1 MNVTRICHRSERAA
15 LRCCRATPTS
25 VDAPPSGEGSTS
37 TADAPALL
45 SQITV
50 GDKPLAQA
58 AAALP
63 DFETI
68 TFSEFPRGTQI
79 TDQYQQR
86 GILFGGDSPFI
97 TSDGAN
103 PTSPV
108 LSGTPTFQGAIEGT
122 FVNVWGTQR
131 TVDRMVIDVGYI
143 DTPNSVH
150 IMLYDR
156 GGDLLREIPLHAG
169 GIVTVTIIEPG
180 IAKFRVEAVSNEPA
194 GFAIDNVSF
203 PSPGPSQGEAHV
215 YVGACS
221 GARIDDVRDGQWN
234 EDPQLD
240 GLGIDTRLV
249 TIGIVGNDLDFAD
262 TMTRCVATALGNTV
276 SVPLTWWRSCARNLG
291 PGVDSRIA
299 SLEGGELRDDL
310 LALYREIR
318 SRAAYARVLVI
329 TYPEFF
335 PDGGIGGYAGCELI
349 RSSDQEWMNS
359 KIREADAAIVAI
371 AHEAGYEAVDVSE
384 VLDGHE
390 VCTAEP
396 AMNEI
401 VPSSLVSSL
410 HPNVLGHRLIADAI
424 EDHLGRQDVEP
435 TFIIRPGETVTRSY
449 SLWGSAFTLNASWPG
464 SDVVTTLVSPSGVR
478 YTREDPRDAEHAN
491 GPTWEYF
498 TIPNPEPGDWT
509 VEAYGADVG
518 EQGEPVTYTTYE
530 AQPPNAVPEVTV
542 TVDGGGRAYT
552 FDASGSVD
560 PDGTITEFTWDFG
573 DGTTATGP
581 LVTHTFPDGAFQVVV
596 AASDDAGGTGFGFV
610 EEILVVGT
618 YLGAGNVYS
627 RQSLSIGNS
636 VTLAGPVIVGGDFV
650 CTNSARVD
658 GDLLVAGDVYLT
670 NDCRIDGGVA
680 AGGTVRMDSASV
692 VTGAVRAGG
701 SVSFQS
707 TATIGAAVDTAGS
720 FTIIDGSTIEAL
732 QAAGRLGGPVTTGAD
747 ITAPDLGPAPKADDQ
762 VPETSVAWGQWL
774 REIATAAG
782 APPWASAFTAAPGGC
797 AIAPWTVGTTDIAVA
812 SDTVVDARTPTSGCH
827 GVGLYGLTLHL
838 SGDLTIITD
847 GLQSTNGLTVR
858 SADGQPHRLR
868 VLVPGG
874 SPTGDVTLIGP
885 TITDDLIAT
894 EIITHGAVDVHGLAA
909 LSGRI
914 TAGSLHA
921 TGNFALT
928 PAH

>member
-1 MNVTRICHRSERAA
+1 
-15 LRCCRATPTS
+15 
-25 VDAPPSGEGSTS
+25 
-37 TADAPALL
+37 
-45 SQITV
+45 
-50 GDKPLAQA
+50 
-58 AAALP
+58 
-63 DFETI
+63 
-68 TFSEFPRGTQI
+68 
-79 TDQYQQR
+79 
-86 GILFGGDSPFI
+86 
-97 TSDGAN
+97 
-103 PTSPV
+103 
-108 LSGTPTFQGAIEGT
+108 
-122 FVNVWGTQR
+122 
-131 TVDRMVIDVGYI
+131 
-143 DTPNSVH
+143 
-150 IMLYDR
+150 MLYDR

-203 PSPGPSQGEAHV
+203 PSSGPSQGEAHV
-215 YVGACS
+215 YVALGDSFQSGEGAGDYEVGTDINGTNQCRRSANAYPHLLVDDGKVDLDLDFRACS

-234 EDPQLD
+234 EDPQLE
-240 GLGIDTRLV
+240 GLSIDTRLV
-249 TIGIVGNDLDFAD
+249 TIGIVGNDLEFAD
-262 TMTRCVATALGNTV
+262 TLMKCILTSTGNIV
-276 SVPLTWWRSCARNLG
+276 SVPITWWRSCARNQG
-291 PGVDSRIA
+291 PGVDEKIA
-299 SLEGGELRDDL
+299 SLDDGDLHDDL
-310 LALYREIR
+310 LSLYREIR
-318 SRAAYARVLVI
+318 SGVPYARVLVI

-335 PDGGIGGYAGCELI
+335 PDGGVGGYAGCELI

-401 VPSSLVSSL
+401 VPSSLVSSF

-424 EDHLGRQDVEP
+424 EDHLGRQDIEP
-435 TFIIRPGETVTRSY
+435 TFTIRPGETVTRSY
-449 SLWGSAFTLNASWPG
+449 SLRGSAFTLNASWPG

-680 AGGTVRMDSASV
+680 AGGTVRMDSAPV

-720 FTIIDGSTIEAL
+720 FTIIDGATIEAL

-747 ITAPDLGPAPKADDQ
+747 ITAPDLGPAPQADDQ

-782 APPWASAFTAAPGGC
+782 APPWASAFTAAPGC

-838 SGDLTIITD
+838 CGDLTIITD

-868 VLVPGG
+868 VFVPGG

-885 TITDDLIAT
+885 TITDDLITT